1 MLDFFDVGVYFLPVE
16 SDRIV
21 PQAIH
26 LGTLELRPAL
36 G

>member
-1 MLDFFDVGVYFLPVE
+1 MLGFFDIGVYFLPVK
-16 SDRIV
+16 SGRIV